1 MTPIFLPGQRT
12 ALLGAA
18 WLLALGLNAQAQTT
32 PGTTPTATAAPATAA
47 SPTRLVLLGTGAGP
61 IPRKDRG
68 QPGNLL
74 IVGGRPYL
82 IDAGNGVARQ
92 MAHVGYV
99 PSDVRNVF
107 ITHHHIDH
115 NADIGALM
123 SFAWIEDTK
132 RNDKSVGPMRF
143 YGPNGTTDLVR
154 AAYDYLSVSERIF
167 RSGVPM
173 PPAAG
178 RFEGQNFQ
186 GEGVVF
192 KDDRVTVTAAE
203 NTHYHLAQVPG
214 HAPGHSHALTA
225 SDRSYALRFDT
236 ADRSV
241 VFCGD
246 TGPSEAVTRL
256 ATGADVLVC
265 SVNDLDASMQELAAT
280 TKLPPPAL
288 AAVRAH
294 MEKQHITPEQIGLMA
309 QKAGVKS
316 VVLTHFSPGRDGET
330 DASRYTSGVRKHFSG
345 AVIAGRDLLEF

>member
-1 MTPIFLPGQRT
+1 MQCTPLLQRLCLAAGLCLTLACTLP
-12 ALLGAA
+12 AV
-18 WLLALGLNAQAQTT
+18 AQTST
-32 PGTTPTATAAPATAA
+32 APSTPTEMA
-47 SPTRLVLLGTGAGP
+47 PTRLVLLGTGAGP
-61 IPRKDRG
+61 IPRKDRA

-74 IVGGRPYL
+74 VVGGRPYL
-82 IDAGNGVARQ
+82 VDAGNGVARQ
-92 MAHVGYV
+92 MAHAGYV
-99 PSDVRNVF
+99 PSDVRTVF

-132 RNDKSVGPMRF
+132 RNDKNAGPMRF
-143 YGPNGTTDLVR
+143 YGPTATADLVQ
-154 AAYDYLSVSERIF
+154 AAYSYLAVSERIF

-173 PPAAG
+173 PAAAG
-178 RFEGQNFQ
+178 RFEGHDFK

-192 KDDRVTVTAAE
+192 RDDRVVVTAAE
-203 NTHYHLAQVPG
+203 NTHYHLA
-214 HAPGHSHALTA
+214 HGHSPNPQ
-225 SDRSYALRFDT
+225 DRSYALRFDT
-236 ADRSV
+236 PDRSI

-265 SVNDLDASMQELAAT
+265 SVNDLEASMQELANN

-294 MEKQHITPEQIGLMA
+294 MEKQHITPEQIGAMA
-309 QKAGVKS
+309 QKAGVKT

-330 DASRYTSGVRKHFSG
+330 DASRYTRGVRKHFSG
-345 AVIAGRDLLEF
+345 TVIAGRDLLEL